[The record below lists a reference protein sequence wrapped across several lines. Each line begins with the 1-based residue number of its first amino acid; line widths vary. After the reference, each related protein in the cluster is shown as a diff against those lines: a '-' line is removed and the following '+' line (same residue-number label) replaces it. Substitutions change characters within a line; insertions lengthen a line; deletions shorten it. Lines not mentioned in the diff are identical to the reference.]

1 MNEILTSNEWHWS
14 LTRTI
19 VQGILGIVVTDID
32 VLMGAAMLNAT
43 WRPICVALVTA
54 APSPIMA
61 DHDAHAAL
69 PEGGEDDG
77 RQRWRARTLGGA
89 ARGGAR
95 GRDSERLRA
104 RRWRGR
110 RLRGGGV

>member
-43 WRPICVALVTA
+43 W
-54 APSPIMA
+54 
-61 DHDAHAAL
+61 
-69 PEGGEDDG
+69 
-77 RQRWRARTLGGA
+77 
-89 ARGGAR
+89 
-95 GRDSERLRA
+95 
-104 RRWRGR
+104 
-110 RLRGGGV
+110 